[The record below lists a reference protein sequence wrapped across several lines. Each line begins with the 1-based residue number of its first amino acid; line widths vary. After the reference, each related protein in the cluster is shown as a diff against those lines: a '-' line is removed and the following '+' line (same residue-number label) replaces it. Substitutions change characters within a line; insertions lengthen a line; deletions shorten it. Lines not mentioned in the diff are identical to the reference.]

1 MRFPAKFNNNMPWVT
16 FSPWKYQMP
25 TINLKPERLEKN
37 RDGSS
42 VTLFVPGDFDEQIQ
56 ATWSLQDVIGGTGS
70 GFLGMA
76 ENELQSFAATQ
87 AGPKITASFQAG
99 TSSVGYPTDI
109 LIFEAVQPIQ
119 LNFKFNMIPI
129 NAGEA
134 KSIAA
139 ICKYFKTK
147 ALPVVDTGLG
157 TGRLRFPSVWDIRF
171 QSVKGLGLEDNDVY
185 IDMALTSV
193 RVSFPSGGTSLL
205 TYKDGHSVQTELS
218 LSFQSTRKHRAQG

>member
-1 MRFPAKFNNNMPWVT
+1 MRFPSEYNKNMPWVT

-25 TINLKPERLEKN
+25 RITVKPERLEKN
-37 RDGSS
+37 RDGAG

-56 ATWSLQDVIGGTGS
+56 ATWSLQDVIGGTAS

-76 ENELQSFAATQ
+76 QTELQEFAATQ
-87 AGPKITASFQAG
+87 AGPKITATAQAG

-109 LIFEAVQPIQ
+109 LIFETVQPIQ

-129 NAGEA
+129 SSAEA
-134 KSIAA
+134 ESIAA
-139 ICKYFKTK
+139 ICTYFKQK
-147 ALPVVDTGLG
+147 ALPVVDPSLG
-157 TGRLRFPSVWDIRF
+157 TGRLRFPSVWDIKF
-171 QSVKGLGLEDNDVY
+171 SEVNGLGLEDKNIY

-205 TYKDGHSVQTELS
+205 TFKDKYSVQTELS
-218 LSFQSTRKHRAQG
+218 LSFQSTRKHRMQ